1 MKRLCRDIA
10 DAVGDAI
17 KDLINVAEGGTILYK
32 GADGTPTARI
42 DDVAER
48 AALRVL
54 KEDGRSIRL
63 VSEEIGSIVLGEH
76 PEFTIVLDP
85 VDGTY
90 NAIHGIPFYSIS
102 IAVGGSDLSQVH
114 YGYIKD
120 LVTGDEYHAER
131 AMGAFMNG
139 KELNVACKTNLDE
152 YCVSV
157 NGCMPLMG
165 FMNKNNKRIRLM
177 GSASLELCYV
187 ASNRLDGFVDI
198 RKRLRITDVAAGK
211 LIVEEAGG
219 IVTDDSGAILNSPF
233 DVRKRVNIV
242 AANEGVHKEL
252 ITRLQ
257 EVM

>member
-17 KDLINVAEGGTILYK
+17 KDYTNIAEGGAILYK
-32 GADGTPTARI
+32 GADGTPTARL

-48 AALRVL
+48 AALRIL

-63 VSEEIGSIVLGEH
+63 VSEEIGSIVLGER

-102 IAVGGSDLSQVH
+102 IAVGGSDLSQIY

-120 LVTGDEYHAER
+120 LVTGDVYSAEKTK
-131 AMGAFMNG
+131 GAFLNG
-139 KELNVACKTNLDE
+139 KQLRIASKTNLDE

-157 NGCMPLMG
+157 NGCMPLMN
-165 FMNKNNKRIRLM
+165 FMNKNNKRIRLI

-198 RKRLRITDVAAGK
+198 RERLRITDVAAGK

-219 IVTDDSGAILNSPF
+219 IVTDDNGAILNSPL
-233 DVRKRVNIV
+233 DVRRRVNLV
-242 AANEGVHKEL
+242 AANEGIHNEL
-252 ITRLQ
+252 VTRLQ
-257 EVM
+257 G